1 MSMVGYPVCTATGSA
16 RKCRLPSAVAARVPT
31 GALSPTSLPTSARV
45 AVLAVALVAGCASGP
60 PKPTVVGGTVQAA
73 ANVNP
78 SVSKRPSPL
87 LVRIYE
93 LKSGTAFGSADFVSL
108 YQGDQAVLGS
118 EMVSRDEFVLNPGDS
133 RKFQKLAAPETHF
146 IGVFAAYRDLDRAKW
161 RSLVAV
167 QPNQTQAILIR
178 ADELAI
184 TATAVPPAGR

>member
-1 MSMVGYPVCTATGSA
+1 MSMVGYPVD
-16 RKCRLPSAVAARVPT
+16 VAAVVLT
-31 GALSPTSLPTSARV
+31 V
-45 AVLAVALVAGCASGP
+45 AFVAGCASGP
-60 PKPTVVGGTVQAA
+60 PKPTVVNGTVQAA

-78 SVSKRPSPL
+78 SISKRPSPL

-93 LKSGTAFGSADFVSL
+93 LKSGAAFGNADFVSL

-133 RKFQKLAAPETHF
+133 RPIQKLAAPETRF

-161 RSLVAV
+161 RSLIAV
-167 QPNQTQAILIR
+167 QPNQTQRILIR

-184 TATAVPPAGR
+184 TATAVPPAAR